1 MTEMDRL
8 VEVMRRLRAP
18 DGCPWDREQTHES
31 LKKNLIEEAAEYLD
45 AVDAADDAAM
55 REELGDVLMQVVL
68 HAVIAEERNAF
79 DFQQVTKDIADKMVR
94 RHPHV
99 FGSEK
104 VDSVSDVLTLWE
116 TVKKEEKQGKT
127 PVVSILARIP
137 RSLPGLM
144 RAEKMQKKAAK
155 VSFDWQDEAGV
166 RAKLA
171 EEFQEVQAAFDSGND
186 VAIDEELGDLMFTIV
201 NLARFRKRASA
212 EELLQ
217 QASDKFQRR
226 FQWLEQ
232 RLAEQGKSP
241 ADVSPEELDSLWKQ
255 AKNA

>member
-186 VAIDEELGDLMFTIV
+186 VAIDEELFGSAAADYVRAAELDERKNTLEERLMEIY
-201 NLARFRKRASA
+201 
-212 EELLQ
+212 EEL
-217 QASDKFQRR
+217 
-226 FQWLEQ
+226 E
-232 RLAEQGKSP
+232 
-241 ADVSPEELDSLWKQ
+241 ADT
-255 AKNA
+255 